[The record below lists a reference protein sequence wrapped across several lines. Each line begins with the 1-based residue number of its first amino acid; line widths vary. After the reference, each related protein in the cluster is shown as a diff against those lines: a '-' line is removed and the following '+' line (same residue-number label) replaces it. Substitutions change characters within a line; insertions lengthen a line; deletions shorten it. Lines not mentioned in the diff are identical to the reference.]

1 MTAVTRSDIIE
12 AFGPLDDV
20 VVSEIIEL
28 DATAADLAEAKAW
41 IANDEVL
48 MNSGRPLA
56 SGRVGQIVDVLATIK
71 EEEEEPATG
80 EG

>member
-1 MTAVTRSDIIE
+1 MTAATRSDIIE

-56 SGRVGQIVDVLATIK
+56 SGRVGRIVDLLATIK